1 MIVAESIGFA
11 GTHSICDILTGIPGV
26 EASHGTQNFET
37 RGPIGTPAQTPEAFV
52 DSMLRARDA
61 GSHPVALHTNF
72 PPVAMKGA
80 CDTRGV
86 RYELLVRAPERQID
100 SCYAWAMKKVLDG
113 DAAVLLTAFK
123 MAVQPAAELRLE
135 ANLPNLVYIFAA
147 RHVCTFNLTALAL
160 GAPIVQMEDVLN
172 HESAFRSAFDLAEA
186 GPIAHFEGEA
196 IHRASHRADSGLQ
209 AVAEPDREAIRA
221 ALPIVVGAHR
231 VSIEEMGKLLGY

>member
-100 SCYAWAMKKVLDG
+100 SCYAWAMKN
-113 DAAVLLTAFK
+113 ATS
-123 MAVQPAAELRLE
+123 
-135 ANLPNLVYIFAA
+135 
-147 RHVCTFNLTALAL
+147 
-160 GAPIVQMEDVLN
+160 AP
-172 HESAFRSAFDLAEA
+172 ST
-186 GPIAHFEGEA
+186 
-196 IHRASHRADSGLQ
+196 
-209 AVAEPDREAIRA
+209 
-221 ALPIVVGAHR
+221 
-231 VSIEEMGKLLGY
+231 